1 MFNLFY
7 TDDLGKVCSLNF
19 DNYTHIET
27 TLGKQSTHVNF
38 LIDNRKVLT
47 IDTQDILERWDL
59 AFNDDNR
66 LLEIYTYLIERSIK
80 TTSDRYKMIGLIK
93 IKEIIASLD
102 CGSNPTVLIESIY
115 KKGTAHIVNLIQ
127 KRKSL
132 GKNDVMV
139 YHELFIDDIIRI
151 FMINYAVNYIEN
163 EVNKVE

>member
-47 IDTQDILERWDL
+47 IDTQDILESWEI

-80 TTSDRYKMIGLIK
+80 TTRDKYKMIGLIK
-93 IKEIIASLD
+93 IKEVIASLD
-102 CGSNPTVLIESIY
+102 YGSKPTVLIESIY

-127 KRKSL
+127 ERKVS
-132 GKNDVMV
+132 GKSDVLV
-139 YHELFIDDIIRI
+139 YHKSFIADIIRI

-163 EVNKVE
+163 EGNKVD

>member
-47 IDTQDILERWDL
+47 IDAQDILERWDL

-127 KRKSL
+127 KRKLL
-132 GKNDVMV
+132 GKSDVIV
-139 YHELFIDDIIRI
+139 YNESFIDDIIRI